1 MTYPD
6 WEVLGERFVPG
17 RTVLVEGWGRG
28 VTYPDWEVLGER
40 LVPGRTVVVV
50 GWGVGGDVP

>member
-6 WEVLGERFVPG
+6 WEVLGEWLVPG
-17 RTVLVEGWGRG
+17 RTVVVEGWGRG

-40 LVPGRTVVVV
+40 LVPGRTVVVE